1 MAIIQ
6 SGVSDATLTIE
17 TAFNSARVTHFPRTV
32 IGSYLISTN
41 TGSIAA
47 STAANSVLWT
57 FKNTGTTTVVVRQ
70 ISVGL
75 QITTAYTKGS
85 LRLSAFVVR
94 APYTQGTTNATLQT
108 TSGNNGKKRTSHAT
122 STAVIYAC
130 TTTGITGESAAAE
143 DTTPFATALL
153 DLTNAISTQPQSGLA
168 TMFQIDPTEF
178 PLIIEPDEGIRI
190 KNPTAFAATGIST
203 LIVNIDYD
211 EVTTY

>member
-6 SGVSDATLTIE
+6 SGASESTLTIE

-32 IGSYLISTN
+32 VGSYLMSTN

-57 FKNTGTTTVVVRQ
+57 FKNSGPNTIIVRQ
-70 ISVGL
+70 ITVGL

-85 LRLSAFVVR
+85 LRLSAYVVR
-94 APYTQGTTNATLQT
+94 STFTQGTTNGTLQT
-108 TSGNNGKKRTSHAT
+108 TTGNNGKKRTSHA
-122 STAVIYAC
+122 STTATIYAC
-130 TTTGITGESAAAE
+130 TTTGITGDTATSE
-143 DTTPFATALL
+143 DTTPFATSLL
-153 DLTNAISTQPQSGLA
+153 DLTAAISTQPTAGLA
-168 TMFQIDPTEF
+168 TMFQADPTEY
-178 PLIIEPDEGIRI
+178 PILLEPNEGIRI
-190 KNPTAFAATGIST
+190 KNPTAFAATGVST